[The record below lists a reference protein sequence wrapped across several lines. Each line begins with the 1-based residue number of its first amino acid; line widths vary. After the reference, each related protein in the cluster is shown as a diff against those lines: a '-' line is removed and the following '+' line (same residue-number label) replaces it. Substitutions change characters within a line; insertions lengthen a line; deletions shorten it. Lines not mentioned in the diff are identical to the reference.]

1 MAYSDIYVRDYIHF
15 CELNNIYITLSLD
28 SRSTL
33 KITPLENLDDW
44 YVYSVNN
51 YPSGFIWNN
60 PEQTPISHQLIEWIK
75 TEFIPLF
82 NSNPFLWTVSVQ
94 TAPKELQ
101 CLLLGQTNNN

>member
-1 MAYSDIYVRDYIHF
+1 MAYSDIYTRDYIHF
-15 CELNNIYITLSLD
+15 CELNNIYIMLSWN
-28 SRSTL
+28 SGSTL
-33 KITPLENLDDW
+33 KITPLE
-44 YVYSVNN
+44 YIAHISSESKI

-60 PEQTPISHQLIEWIK
+60 PEQTPISPQLIKWIN
-75 TEFIPLF
+75 TQFIPLF